1 MLDTMLD
8 KCVDTKNMKPKELT
22 EYYNKMSVAEKTH
35 FYEKCSKD
43 PIFYIEN
50 CVMAP
55 TTGQDALVKL
65 YKPQKDI
72 IKTFLEENYI
82 IMNKSRQTGG
92 SLVVQALCSWLVL
105 FYENYVI
112 GVVSRSGGESSKF
125 NKKILDI
132 LDKIPVDF
140 IRPKPEDFTERNA
153 QSFKLGTT
161 MSEVISQAVSPV
173 NPEGIL
179 RGNTIA
185 LLVIDE
191 CAFINNIEKAYT
203 AILPAT
209 SQAHEAAKKAGI
221 PHGNFIISTPNGMKG
236 RGEFYFRMWNKAISG
251 TSIYKPKEIH
261 WRDIPGLD
269 DVWYKKQCDGFDNDP
284 KKIAQEMELQFI
296 SSDGSLWEE
305 HIQSHFNKLMNNL
318 NEDDPYKILTFNE
331 GGTLYIYKPD
341 YDMNR
346 FCIIGVDTA
355 GASGTDMSVI
365 QVIDHATCEHV
376 AEFIGKMEPL
386 RFANKFVKKLAI
398 MYPNN
403 IIVVENSGGYGLT
416 VLNSLQDDEVCN
428 FNVFGEDK
436 LSSQVKGKN
445 RELKHIPGLSTNVRT
460 RPLIIESITNY
471 VKENLDL
478 VISKRLASELLT
490 LENRNEKIQAG
501 KNYHDDLVMAMAFC
515 FYVRAYAPDSIS
527 DLVGSYRS
535 NSQSS
540 GYNMNSEQ
548 DEIDSLV
555 NIMGQSIMNVNTQ
568 YDKFGLKEDEFNK
581 ILNRYNN
588 VKHNDEHNQ
597 LASHEDN
604 FFGNMFSDSIK
615 DTKEMGDDDIY
626 GESIFLQDLY

>member
-1 MLDTMLD
+1 MT
-8 KCVDTKNMKPKELT
+8 DTKNMTPKELT
-22 EYYNKMSVAEKTH
+22 AHYNKMTVAEKTH

-43 PIFYIEN
+43 PIFFIEN

-55 TTGQDALVKL
+55 TTGADALVKL
-65 YKPQKDI
+65 YEPQKFI
-72 IKTFLEENYI
+72 IQTFLDEHYI

-92 SLVVQALCSWLVL
+92 SFVVQALCSWLVL
-105 FYENYVI
+105 FYNNYII
-112 GVVSRSGGESSKF
+112 GIVSRSGGESSKF

-132 LDKIPVDF
+132 LDKIPQDF
-140 IRPKPEDFTERNA
+140 IRPKPEDFSSRNE
-153 QSFKLGTT
+153 QSFKLSTT
-161 MSEVISQAVSPV
+161 MSEVISQAVSPQ

-179 RGNTIA
+179 RGNTLA
-185 LLVIDE
+185 LLVVDE
-191 CAFINNIEKAYT
+191 AAFINNIDKAYT

-221 PHGNFIISTPNGMKG
+221 PYGNFIISTPNGMKG
-236 RGEFYFRMWNKAISG
+236 RGEFYFRLWNKSVNDP
-251 TSIYKPKEIH
+251 TSIYKPRQIH

-284 KKIAQEMELQFI
+284 KKIAQELEMQFI

-305 HIQSHFNKLMNNL
+305 HIQSHFNVILNNL
-318 NEDDPYKILTFNE
+318 HADDNFKILNFIE
-331 GGTLYIYKPD
+331 GGALYIYKPEFD
-341 YDMNR
+341 INR

-376 AEFIGKMEPL
+376 AEFVGKMEPL

-428 FNVFGEDK
+428 FNLFGEDK

-445 RELKHIPGLSTNVRT
+445 RELKHIPGLSTNVKT

-471 VKENLDL
+471 IKENLNL

-490 LENRNEKIQAG
+490 LENRNEKIQAS

-527 DLVGSYRS
+527 DLVGSYKP

-548 DEIDSLV
+548 DEIESLV
-555 NIMGQSIMNVNTQ
+555 NTMGQSIMGVNHQ

-581 ILNRYNN
+581 ILNRYNS
-588 VKHNDEHNQ
+588 VKHNNEYNV
-597 LASHEDN
+597 LSSCEDT
-604 FFGNMFSDSIK
+604 FFGNMFSDSKK